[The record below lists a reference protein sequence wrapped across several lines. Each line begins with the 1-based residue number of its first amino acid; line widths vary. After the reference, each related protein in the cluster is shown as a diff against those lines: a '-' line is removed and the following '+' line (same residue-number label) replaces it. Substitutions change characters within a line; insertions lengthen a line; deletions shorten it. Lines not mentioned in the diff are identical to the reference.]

1 MSTALAQSGM
11 ASYPA
16 AIGAPAARF
25 SLADLV
31 RVVRARLKL
40 ILGVAAACL
49 VLTAIV
55 LVLLPTLYSASAVV
69 MLDQR
74 KNNVAEVSTV
84 LSSLPTDPSSVQN
97 QIQILTSRDLASQ
110 VIDKLGLDKDPEF
123 NDGNHASTDATA
135 AHEDVVDAFLKHL
148 TVEAE
153 GLSTAIE
160 VTFSA
165 ELPEKAAQI
174 ANTVAQTYVQS
185 QLDTKF
191 AATHEAT
198 DWLEGR
204 VRDLS
209 RQVQAADAAVE
220 RYKAEHNLDE
230 TAEGAP
236 LVDQQI
242 SAVNT
247 QLIQARADLA
257 QKEATLARVNQLMKT
272 GHEADIS
279 QAVASPLIIQLR
291 QQEADLNRSEADL
304 ETRYGPKHPKLI
316 AAQSQKRDL
325 EDKIAEE
332 VTRVAGSLANDV
344 SVARAQVAS
353 LAGSLNQV
361 QQQAQGQNLLGVKL
375 KTLEVNASSTHSIYE
390 AFVSRLRSIQDQ
402 NAIEA
407 SDAHVISHAAAPNAP
422 SSPHRA
428 LIFAAALPAALML
441 GLMAA
446 LLAER
451 FVPALQGAGREP
463 TRGVP
468 LLAEIPGVAHA
479 RAPELVVDWPMSPYA
494 QAVGQLAH
502 RIAYGAERGGPKA
515 ILVTS
520 PQAGEGAATIAIS
533 VGRAAAMLGR
543 RVIVLDANLAAPSLT
558 ALAGHGSL
566 QAGLTDVLAGRM
578 PLSRGLVK
586 DPRSDALLLAP
597 AARRND
603 AVRVLGSAQLA
614 QLVRHLRQV
623 CDLLL
628 ISAPPVLSAGGT
640 EILARHADAVMLVTR
655 ADVKPRPAVAE
666 AVDALAR
673 IPAPP
678 IGLVLAS

>member
-1 MSTALAQSGM
+1 MAMALAQPGT
-11 ASYPA
+11 AGYPA
-16 AIGAPAARF
+16 AIGAPESRF
-25 SLADLV
+25 QATDLL
-31 RVVRARLKL
+31 RVVRSRARL

-49 VLTAIV
+49 ALTAIV
-55 LVLLPTLYSASAVV
+55 LMLLPTLYSASAVV
-69 MLDQR
+69 MLEQR
-74 KNNVAEVSTV
+74 KNNVADVSSV
-84 LSSLPTDPSSVQN
+84 LSSLPTDPASVQN

-110 VIDKLGLDKDPEF
+110 VVDKLGLDNDPEF
-123 NDGNHASTDATA
+123 SSGGHAA
-135 AHEDVVDAFLKHL
+135 ADPAAEHEQVVNAFLKHL
-148 TVEAE
+148 SVESQ

-165 ELPEKAAQI
+165 QSPEKAAQI
-174 ANTVAQTYVQS
+174 ANTVAETYVQS
-185 QLDTKF
+185 QLDTKLT
-191 AATHEAT
+191 ATHEAT

-209 RQVQAADAAVE
+209 RQVQAADAAVQ
-220 RYKAEHNLDE
+220 RYRAEHNLDE
-230 TAEGAP
+230 TAEGVP

-247 QLIQARADLA
+247 QLVQARADLA
-257 QKEATLARVNQLMKT
+257 QKEATLARVNELMKT

-291 QQEADLNRSEADL
+291 QQEADLNRTEADL

-316 AAQSQKRDL
+316 AVQSQKRDL
-325 EDKIAEE
+325 EDKIAQE

-344 SVARAQVAS
+344 SVARSQVGS
-353 LAGSLNQV
+353 LTASLNQAE
-361 QQQAQGQNLLGVKL
+361 QQAQGQNLLGVKL
-375 KTLEVNASSTHSIYE
+375 KSLEVNATSTHSIYE
-390 AFVSRLRSIQDQ
+390 AFVQRLRSIQDQ

-428 LIFAAALPAALML
+428 LIFAAAIPAALML

-451 FVPALQGAGREP
+451 FAPALQGLGRDP
-463 TRGVP
+463 VRGVP

-479 RAPELVVDWPMSPYA
+479 RAPELVVDWPASPYA

-502 RIAYGAERGGPKA
+502 RIAYAAARGGPKTV
-515 ILVTS
+515 LVTS

-533 VGRAAAMLGR
+533 VARAAAMLGR

-558 ALAGHGSL
+558 ALAGQGSSRV
-566 QAGLTDVLAGRM
+566 GLTEVLAGRA
-578 PLSRGLVK
+578 PLSHGLVK
-586 DPRSDALLLAP
+586 DSRSGALLLGP
-597 AARRND
+597 AERRSD
-603 AVRVLGSAQLA
+603 AVRVLGSVQLA

-623 CDLLL
+623 CDLLV
-628 ISAPPVLSAGGT
+628 ISAPPVLSPGGT
-640 EILARHADAVMLVTR
+640 QILARHADAVMLVAR
-655 ADVKPRPAVAE
+655 ADVKPRAAVSQ
-666 AVDALAR
+666 AVDTLAR